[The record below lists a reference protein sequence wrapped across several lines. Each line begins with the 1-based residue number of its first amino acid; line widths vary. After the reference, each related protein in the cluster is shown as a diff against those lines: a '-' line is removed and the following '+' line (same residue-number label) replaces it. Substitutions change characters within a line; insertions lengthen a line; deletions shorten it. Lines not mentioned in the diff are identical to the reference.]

1 MSLLHIDNL
10 HASVDGKNIL
20 KGVNLSIRRGEVHAI
35 MGPNGSGK
43 STLAYLLAGKP
54 GYKATQGTILFE
66 GHDLLTLSPE
76 KRARMGMFLSFQ
88 HPVEIPGVRL
98 DQFMRAGFNSLR
110 QHRGEPELDPL
121 KFDRILKKNTGMVGL
136 HQAMTKRFVNM
147 DFSGGEKKKSELLQM
162 SIMEPLLSILDEPDS
177 GLDVDALRDVANCIK
192 QLHTSE
198 NAVLLVTHY
207 QRILNYVV
215 PDQVHI
221 LVDGRIVRTGSKDL
235 AHDVEA
241 NGYDKYEQTHTQNK

>member
-54 GYKATQGTILFE
+54 GYKATQGSVLFE
-66 GHDLLTLSPE
+66 GHDLLALSPE

-98 DQFMRAGFNSLR
+98 DQFIRAGFNSLR

-121 KFDRILKKNTGMVGL
+121 KFDRVIKRNAGMVGL
-136 HQAMTKRFVNM
+136 HQSMTKRFVNM

-192 QLHTSE
+192 QLHTFE

-215 PDQVHI
+215 PDKVHI
-221 LVDGRIVRTGSKDL
+221 LVDGRIVRTGNKDL
-235 AHDVEA
+235 AHDIEA
-241 NGYDKYEQTHTQNK
+241 DGYDKYEQTHT

>member
-1 MSLLHIDNL
+1 
-10 HASVDGKNIL
+10 
-20 KGVNLSIRRGEVHAI
+20 
-35 MGPNGSGK
+35 
-43 STLAYLLAGKP
+43 
-54 GYKATQGTILFE
+54 
-66 GHDLLTLSPE
+66 
-76 KRARMGMFLSFQ
+76 MFLSFQ

-121 KFDRILKKNTGMVGL
+121 KFDRVIKRNVGIVGL
-136 HQAMTKRFVNM
+136 RQDMIKRFVNM

-192 QLHTSE
+192 QLHTAH

-207 QRILNYVV
+207 QRILDYII
-215 PDQVHI
+215 PDFVHV
-221 LVDGRIVRTGSKDL
+221 LVDGNIVNSGDGNL
-235 AHDVEA
+235 ALELEEK
-241 NGYDKYEQTHTQNK
+241 GYDWIKTCSSY